1 MNLAA
6 AAPEQ
11 NESTVSQTVP
21 VVVLGTDALL
31 AATPYTA
38 VQLAHACLQAG
49 YASVVPASWGD
60 ELVAAAVLRRLP
72 SFGHGPAI
80 QCSCPIVAHRL
91 LTTGGDLRPVMLPLV
106 SPPVALAR
114 YVRAVSHPTRVR
126 ITYVG
131 GCPGAVDDSIDI
143 RMSPETLIG
152 MLAER
157 QIVLDDQPRVFESI
171 IPPDRRRYFSQPG
184 GVPSAERLWTDLG
197 ARALVDVESDDFVS
211 EIADHL
217 LAGEHVLMDV
227 APRLGCLCSGAIAG
241 TPPREARAGVV
252 SLEPPRSTAPVIEEQ
267 APLNLDLPIPA
278 VPRSPV
284 DVVLSARTPSSSLG
298 LPTPPAPPS
307 AHRPT
312 PTVTEPRAPRVPPQP
327 PARPITGAVPTARHA
342 DGKSLPRAYVAR
354 RRQSAP
360 KGNPLVPA
368 ASPNAVVPTEP
379 TPEEKTSEETSTETM
394 ISGSGQMLNEGQA
407 SEELSGGAPAGEPSA
422 IEVVAGETELAEKV
436 EPSDAENAIAEATIT
451 EAPPIESVVS
461 APVAETTAGADATS
475 ETPDGEHS
483 APSTNASEPPSASEV
498 FVDLNQLNFEG
509 LAPAERLPI
518 FTPTPAPMPA
528 LTTPVSPP
536 SESSKPVQQTARGP
550 RKQSRVAMYVIVIA
564 LAIVVVAGVA
574 YVVGRS
580 AQESNAPTGQ
590 LP

>member
-11 NESTVSQTVP
+11 TEPTVSQTVP

-31 AATPYTA
+31 AAAPYTA

-114 YVRAVSHPTRVR
+114 YLRAVSHPTRVR

-131 GCPGAVDDSIDI
+131 GCPGATDESIDI

-184 GVPSAERLWTDLG
+184 GVPSAERLWTDLVS
-197 ARALVDVESDDFVS
+197 RALVDVESDDFVS
-211 EIADHL
+211 EIAQHL
-217 LAGEHVLMDV
+217 LAGEQVLMDV
-227 APRLGCLCSGAIAG
+227 APRLGCLCSGAVSG
-241 TPPREARAGVV
+241 TPAREARVAVV
-252 SLEPPRSTAPVIEEQ
+252 TLEPPRSTAPVVEEQ
-267 APLNLDLPIPA
+267 TPLDLDLPIPA
-278 VPRSPV
+278 VPRTPV
-284 DVVLSARTPSSSLG
+284 DVVLGKRTPSSPLA
-298 LPTPPAPPS
+298 LPTAGTPPRG
-307 AHRPT
+307 HRST
-312 PTVTEPRAPRVPPQP
+312 PTVTEPRTPRPPSAPPP
-327 PARPITGAVPTARHA
+327 RPISGSVPTARHG
-342 DGKSLPRAYVAR
+342 DGKALPRAYVAR

-360 KGNPLVPA
+360 KGNP
-368 ASPNAVVPTEP
+368 VVPPASSTANETIRDASSDVTPDSSSGVPNVAPADVAAESPSTVSSSNGTAPPSVETEQQSSS
-379 TPEEKTSEETSTETM
+379 TPVEASASAAREAVQPVEAHVENGE
-394 ISGSGQMLNEGQA
+394 GALPADESGQP
-407 SEELSGGAPAGEPSA
+407 PAIVDIDQLHLDGMS
-422 IEVVAGETELAEKV
+422 
-436 EPSDAENAIAEATIT
+436 
-451 EAPPIESVVS
+451 PPVS
-461 APVAETTAGADATS
+461 
-475 ETPDGEHS
+475 
-483 APSTNASEPPSASEV
+483 
-498 FVDLNQLNFEG
+498 
-509 LAPAERLPI
+509 ERLPI
-518 FTPTPAPMPA
+518 FTPTPAS
-528 LTTPVSPP
+528 TPIAQPTAP
-536 SESSKPVQQTARGP
+536 RSESVDAAPRSRG
-550 RKQSRVAMYVIVIA
+550 QSRTVVYILVAAVA
-564 LAIVVVAGVA
+564 LLLVAGAA
-574 YVVGRS
+574 YFAGRS
-580 AQESNAPTGQ
+580 AQTPSAPTGQ

>member
-1 MNLAA
+1 MKLAA

-11 NESTVSQTVP
+11 TESTVSQTVP

-31 AATPYTA
+31 AAAPYTA

-72 SFGHGPAI
+72 SFGNGPAI

-114 YVRAVSHPTRVR
+114 YLRTVSHPVRMR

-157 QIVLDDQPRVFESI
+157 QIVLDEQPRVFESI

-217 LAGEHVLMDV
+217 LAGDHVLMDV
-227 APRLGCLCSGAIAG
+227 APRLGCVCSGAVAG
-241 TPPREARAGVV
+241 VTAREARAGVV
-252 SLEPPRSTAPVIEEQ
+252 ALEPPRSTAPVVEEST
-267 APLNLDLPIPA
+267 PLDLDLPIPA
-278 VPRSPV
+278 VPRTPV
-284 DVVLSARTPSSSLG
+284 DVVLATRAPSSPLA
-298 LPTPPAPPS
+298 LPTASTPPRGQRS
-307 AHRPT
+307 T
-312 PTVTEPRAPRVPPQP
+312 PTVTEPRPPRSPSPPP
-327 PARPITGAVPTARHA
+327 PRPISGAVPTARHA
-342 DGKSLPRAYVAR
+342 DGKPLPRAYVAR
-354 RRQSAP
+354 RRHSTP
-360 KGNPLVPA
+360 KGNPVVPADASVEATATNTPSISAPDATIDATSPSAAPVAPIEALPADASTSEPAPTGTPPITSPVGADTQGA
-368 ASPNAVVPTEP
+368 ASPA
-379 TPEEKTSEETSTETM
+379 
-394 ISGSGQMLNEGQA
+394 
-407 SEELSGGAPAGEPSA
+407 
-422 IEVVAGETELAEKV
+422 
-436 EPSDAENAIAEATIT
+436 
-451 EAPPIESVVS
+451 
-461 APVAETTAGADATS
+461 ADAA
-475 ETPDGEHS
+475 TP
-483 APSTNASEPPSASEV
+483 PV
-498 FVDLNQLNFEG
+498 VVDIDQLQLEG
-509 LAPAERLPI
+509 LAPPFPERLPI
-518 FTPTPAPMPA
+518 FTPSPAAPAVAQPTPAPA
-528 LTTPVSPP
+528 TAP
-536 SESSKPVQQTARGP
+536 SAR
-550 RKQSRVAMYVIVIA
+550 RQSRILVYVLVAAVA
-564 LAIVVVAGVA
+564 LLIVAGAA
-574 YVVGRS
+574 YFVGRS
-580 AQESNAPTGQ
+580 AQTPNTPTGQ

>member
-11 NESTVSQTVP
+11 TESTVSQTVP

-31 AATPYTA
+31 AAAPYTA

-72 SFGHGPAI
+72 SFGPGPAI

-114 YVRAVSHPTRVR
+114 YLRAVSHPVRVR

-131 GCPGAVDDSIDI
+131 GCPGATDESIDI

-197 ARALVDVESDDFVS
+197 SRALVDVESDDFVS
-211 EIADHL
+211 EIAQHL

-227 APRLGCLCSGAIAG
+227 APRLGCVCSGAVSG
-241 TPPREARAGVV
+241 TPSREARAAVV
-252 SLEPPRSTAPVIEEQ
+252 ALEPPRSTTPVVEEQ
-267 APLNLDLPIPA
+267 TPLDLDLPIPA
-278 VPRSPV
+278 VPRTPV
-284 DVVLSARTPSSSLG
+284 DVVLGTRTPSSPLA
-298 LPTPPAPPS
+298 LPTPSTPPRGQR
-307 AHRPT
+307 AT
-312 PTVTEPRAPRVPPQP
+312 PTVTEPRTPRPSSPPP
-327 PARPITGAVPTARHA
+327 PRPISGSVPTARHG
-342 DGKSLPRAYVAR
+342 DGKALPRAYVAR

-360 KGNPLVPA
+360 KGNPVVP
-368 ASPNAVVPTEP
+368 PNAT
-379 TPEEKTSEETSTETM
+379 TETTP
-394 ISGSGQMLNEGQA
+394 NA
-407 SEELSGGAPAGEPSA
+407 PSEVSDITAR
-422 IEVVAGETELAEKV
+422 ET
-436 EPSDAENAIAEATIT
+436 
-451 EAPPIESVVS
+451 PPIESTPAVS
-461 APVAETTAGADATS
+461 
-475 ETPDGEHS
+475 
-483 APSTNASEPPSASEV
+483 ASEPATAIASQAAADAQSAVPIDSPATASGDAASPASSPAGV
-498 FVDLNQLNFEG
+498 PVDDAHADVGQVAPAEGDAASPPVDINQLHLDG
-509 LAPAERLPI
+509 MAPPTPERLPI
-518 FTPTPAPMPA
+518 FTPTPVSSPA
-528 LTTPVSPP
+528 AQPAAQPAAPP
-536 SESSKPVQQTARGP
+536 SGASRPHR
-550 RKQSRVAMYVIVIA
+550 QSRMVMYVLVAAIA
-564 LAIVVVAGVA
+564 LLVVAGAA
-574 YVVGRS
+574 YLIGRS
-580 AQESNAPTGQ
+580 AQTPSAPTAQ
-590 LP
+590 SP

>member
-11 NESTVSQTVP
+11 TESTVSHAVP

-31 AATPYTA
+31 AAAPYTA

-91 LTTGGDLRPVMLPLV
+91 LTTGGDLRPVMLPLL

-114 YVRAVSHPTRVR
+114 YLRAVSHPTRVR

-131 GCPGAVDDSIDI
+131 GCPGAVDASIDI

-157 QIVLDDQPRVFESI
+157 EIVLDEQPRVFESI

-197 ARALVDVESDDFVS
+197 SRALVAVEADDFVS

-227 APRLGCLCSGAIAG
+227 APRLGCVCSGAVSG
-241 TPPREARAGVV
+241 TPASEARASVV
-252 SLEPPRSTAPVIEEQ
+252 ALEPPRSTAPVVEEQ
-267 APLNLDLPIPA
+267 TPLDLDLPIPA
-278 VPRSPV
+278 VPRTPV
-284 DVVLSARTPSSSLG
+284 DVALATRTPSSPLA
-298 LPTPPAPPS
+298 LPTGSTPP
-307 AHRPT
+307 RGQRTT
-312 PTVTEPRAPRVPPQP
+312 PTVTEPRIPRAPSPPAPR
-327 PARPITGAVPTARHA
+327 PISGSVPTARHG
-342 DGKSLPRAYVAR
+342 DGKALPRAYVAR

-360 KGNPLVPA
+360 KGNPLVPLNA
-368 ASPNAVVPTEP
+368 SADASPN
-379 TPEEKTSEETSTETM
+379 TSS
-394 ISGSGQMLNEGQA
+394 
-407 SEELSGGAPAGEPSA
+407 
-422 IEVVAGETELAEKV
+422 
-436 EPSDAENAIAEATIT
+436 
-451 EAPPIESVVS
+451 EAPPPASDELPPNEPTSL
-461 APVAETTAGADATS
+461 APQPDVETRATAGAETSAEKEPALVARESADTHTLAEVSIEPALTSRVEHADSPQDSSPAGDAT
-475 ETPDGEHS
+475 TP
-483 APSTNASEPPSASEV
+483 PLV
-498 FVDLNQLNFEG
+498 VDVNQLQLDG
-509 LAPAERLPI
+509 LAPPIPEPLPV
-518 FTPTPAPMPA
+518 FTPGIAAAHVDQPIPA
-528 LTTPVSPP
+528 LNG
-536 SESSKPVQQTARGP
+536 VQRP
-550 RKQSRVAMYVIVIA
+550 RRQSRMVLYGVIA
-564 LAIVVVAGVA
+564 ALALLVVAGVA
-574 YVVGRS
+574 YFAGRS
-580 AQESNAPTGQ
+580 AQSPSTPTGQ

>member
-11 NESTVSQTVP
+11 TESNVSQTVP

-31 AATPYTA
+31 AAAPYTA

-72 SFGHGPAI
+72 SFGNGPAI

-114 YVRAVSHPTRVR
+114 YLRAASHPVRMR

-131 GCPGAVDDSIDI
+131 GCPGAVDESIDI

-157 QIVLDDQPRVFESI
+157 QIVLDEQPRVFESI

-184 GVPSAERLWTDLG
+184 GVPSADRLWTDLG

-227 APRLGCLCSGAIAG
+227 APRLGCVCSGAVAG
-241 TPPREARAGVV
+241 VSPREARTGVV
-252 SLEPPRSTAPVIEEQ
+252 ALEPPRSTTPVVEEHTS
-267 APLNLDLPIPA
+267 LNLDLPIPA
-278 VPRSPV
+278 VPRTPV
-284 DVVLSARTPSSSLG
+284 DVVLAARTPSSPLA
-298 LPTPPAPPS
+298 LPTPSMPP
-307 AHRPT
+307 RGQRTT
-312 PTVTEPRAPRVPPQP
+312 PTVTEPRVPRPPAPP
-327 PARPITGAVPTARHA
+327 PARPITGSVPTARHA
-342 DGKSLPRAYVAR
+342 DGKPLPRAYVAR
-354 RRQSAP
+354 RRQSTP
-360 KGNPLVPA
+360 KGNPVIPKNNADEA
-368 ASPNAVVPTEP
+368 APVEAAPPEP
-379 TPEEKTSEETSTETM
+379 TPSSSTTDALMVSTTESVANKSSTDGTGSEPASREPASAPSAAPPFDVVNTETSTAT
-394 ISGSGQMLNEGQA
+394 STSVDA
-407 SEELSGGAPAGEPSA
+407 AATPA
-422 IEVVAGETELAEKV
+422 
-436 EPSDAENAIAEATIT
+436 T
-451 EAPPIESVVS
+451 EAPAVS
-461 APVAETTAGADATS
+461 EAANAGAPGEVPPGDV
-475 ETPDGEHS
+475 TPPEVMDIDQLHLEGM
-483 APSTNASEPPSASEV
+483 APPIP
-498 FVDLNQLNFEG
+498 
-509 LAPAERLPI
+509 ERLPI
-518 FTPTPAPMPA
+518 FHALIERSASAPAPAGTSPSGA
-528 LTTPVSPP
+528 TP
-536 SESSKPVQQTARGP
+536 SSR
-550 RKQSRVAMYVIVIA
+550 QSRIVMYVLIA
-564 LAIVVVAGVA
+564 AAALLIVAGVA
-574 YVVGRS
+574 YFAGRS
-580 AQESNAPTGQ
+580 AQTPSTPTGQ

>member
-11 NESTVSQTVP
+11 TESSVTQTVP

-31 AATPYTA
+31 AAAPYTA

-60 ELVAAAVLRRLP
+60 ELVAAAILRRLP
-72 SFGHGPAI
+72 GFGHGPAI

-157 QIVLDDQPRVFESI
+157 QIVLDEQPRVFESI

-184 GVPSAERLWTDLG
+184 GVPSAERLWSDLG
-197 ARALVDVESDDFVS
+197 SQALVDVESDDFVS
-211 EIADHL
+211 EIAEHL

-227 APRLGCLCSGAIAG
+227 APRLGCVCSGAVPG

-252 SLEPPRSTAPVIEEQ
+252 ALEPPRSNAPVVEEQ
-267 APLNLDLPIPA
+267 TPLNLDLPIPA
-278 VPRSPV
+278 VPRTPV
-284 DVVLSARTPSSSLG
+284 DVVLASRTPSSSIG
-298 LPTPPAPPS
+298 LPTPTS
-307 AHRPT
+307 GHRST
-312 PTVTEPRAPRVPPQP
+312 PTVTEPRVPRTPPP
-327 PARPITGAVPTARHA
+327 SLTRPITGAVPTARHA
-342 DGKSLPRAYVAR
+342 DGKALPRAYVAR

-360 KGNPLVPA
+360 KGNPTVPSTSTDESAPPDTTTIETPAVETPSVASSA
-368 ASPNAVVPTEP
+368 APPSSEVVPEPVKLEAVTTPADLASVEAAAGEAAAGEAAAGEAAAGEAAAIEATALEATIVENATIETTAADATGAEPNAVEAPSVERAEDT
-379 TPEEKTSEETSTETM
+379 
-394 ISGSGQMLNEGQA
+394 A
-407 SEELSGGAPAGEPSA
+407 SEAF
-422 IEVVAGETELAEKV
+422 I
-436 EPSDAENAIAEATIT
+436 
-451 EAPPIESVVS
+451 
-461 APVAETTAGADATS
+461 
-475 ETPDGEHS
+475 
-483 APSTNASEPPSASEV
+483 
-498 FVDLNQLNFEG
+498 DLNQLHFEG
-509 LAPAERLPI
+509 IAPPQRLPI
-518 FTPTPAPMPA
+518 FTPSST
-528 LTTPVSPP
+528 LTASPSASSPP
-536 SESSKPVQQTARGP
+536 RGP
-550 RKQSRVAMYVIVIA
+550 GPAAATSDKQTRPRRSRAAVYIVVAALVI
-564 LAIVVVAGVA
+564 LVVAGVA

-580 AQESNAPTGQ
+580 AQGAPTEQ

>member
-11 NESTVSQTVP
+11 TESTVSQTVP

-31 AATPYTA
+31 AAAPYTA

-72 SFGHGPAI
+72 SFGPGPAI

-114 YVRAVSHPTRVR
+114 YLRAVSHPVRVR

-131 GCPGAVDDSIDI
+131 GCPGATDESIDI

-197 ARALVDVESDDFVS
+197 SRALVDVESDDFVS
-211 EIADHL
+211 EIAQHL

-227 APRLGCLCSGAIAG
+227 APRLGCVCSGAVSG
-241 TPPREARAGVV
+241 TPSREARAAVV
-252 SLEPPRSTAPVIEEQ
+252 ALEPPRSTAPVVEEQ
-267 APLNLDLPIPA
+267 TPLDLDLPIPA
-278 VPRSPV
+278 VPRNPV
-284 DVVLSARTPSSSLG
+284 DVVLGMRTPSSPLA
-298 LPTPPAPPS
+298 LPTTSTPPRGQRA
-307 AHRPT
+307 T
-312 PTVTEPRAPRVPPQP
+312 PTVTEPRTPRPSSPPP
-327 PARPITGAVPTARHA
+327 PRPISGSVPTARHG
-342 DGKSLPRAYVAR
+342 DGKALPRAYVAR

-360 KGNPLVPA
+360 KGNPVVPPNAATETTPKASSEASDVTSAETLPIESTPVSASESAMAIPSEVATDAQSIVPIVSPATASGGA
-368 ASPNAVVPTEP
+368 ASPSSSPARVP
-379 TPEEKTSEETSTETM
+379 
-394 ISGSGQMLNEGQA
+394 
-407 SEELSGGAPAGEPSA
+407 
-422 IEVVAGETELAEKV
+422 V
-436 EPSDAENAIAEATIT
+436 E
-451 EAPPIESVVS
+451 
-461 APVAETTAGADATS
+461 GADA
-475 ETPDGEHS
+475 
-483 APSTNASEPPSASEV
+483 
-498 FVDLNQLNFEG
+498 DLG
-509 LAPAERLPI
+509 HVAPAEGEAASPPVDTSQLHLDGMAPPAPERLPI
-518 FTPTPAPMPA
+518 LTPTPVSSPSAQPIAAPA
-528 LTTPVSPP
+528 APP
-536 SESSKPVQQTARGP
+536 IGASQPHR
-550 RKQSRVAMYVIVIA
+550 QSRIVMYIVVAAIA
-564 LAIVVVAGVA
+564 LLVVAAAA
-574 YVVGRS
+574 YFVGRS
-580 AQESNAPTGQ
+580 AQTASAPTAQ
-590 LP
+590 SP

>member
-11 NESTVSQTVP
+11 TESTVSHAVP

-31 AATPYTA
+31 AAAPYTA

-72 SFGHGPAI
+72 GFGHGPAI

-91 LTTGGDLRPVMLPLV
+91 LTTGGDLRPVMLPLL

-114 YVRAVSHPTRVR
+114 YLRAVSHPTRVR

-131 GCPGAVDDSIDI
+131 GCPGAVDASIDI

-157 QIVLDDQPRVFESI
+157 EIVLDEQPRVFESI

-197 ARALVDVESDDFVS
+197 SRAFVEVESDDFVS

-227 APRLGCLCSGAIAG
+227 APRLGCVCSGAVSG
-241 TPPREARAGVV
+241 TPAREARASVV
-252 SLEPPRSTAPVIEEQ
+252 ALEPPRSTAPVVEEQ
-267 APLNLDLPIPA
+267 TPLDLDLPIPA
-278 VPRSPV
+278 VPRTPV
-284 DVVLSARTPSSSLG
+284 DVALSTRTPSSSLG
-298 LPTPPAPPS
+298 LPTSTPPRG
-307 AHRPT
+307 HRAT
-312 PTVTEPRAPRVPPQP
+312 PTVTEPRAPRPPSP
-327 PARPITGAVPTARHA
+327 PGPRPISGSVPTARHA
-342 DGKSLPRAYVAR
+342 DGKALPRAYVAR

-360 KGNPLVPA
+360 KGNPLVPPT
-368 ASPNAVVPTEP
+368 ASADASTNTTGEAPPGASDELAPNEP
-379 TPEEKTSEETSTETM
+379 TPSD
-394 ISGSGQMLNEGQA
+394 
-407 SEELSGGAPAGEPSA
+407 PSPD
-422 IEVVAGETELAEKV
+422 VAA
-436 EPSDAENAIAEATIT
+436 AA
-451 EAPPIESVVS
+451 
-461 APVAETTAGADATS
+461 TAGAKTSAQSESEPLPRENAETPSVADVSIESALTSRVEQVDNAQDSSLGGDAT
-475 ETPDGEHS
+475 TP
-483 APSTNASEPPSASEV
+483 AAV
-498 FVDLNQLNFEG
+498 VDIDQLQLEG
-509 LAPAERLPI
+509 LTPPIPERLPV
-518 FTPTPAPMPA
+518 FTPGAAAAQVDPT
-528 LTTPVSPP
+528 PP
-536 SESSKPVQQTARGP
+536 SSVVHRSR
-550 RKQSRVAMYVIVIA
+550 RQSRMVMYGVIVA
-564 LAIVVVAGVA
+564 LALLVVAGVA
-574 YVVGRS
+574 YFAGRS
-580 AQESNAPTGQ
+580 AQTPNTPTGQ

>member
-11 NESTVSQTVP
+11 TESTVSHAVP

-31 AATPYTA
+31 AAAPYTA

-91 LTTGGDLRPVMLPLV
+91 LTTGGDLRPVMLPLL

-114 YVRAVSHPTRVR
+114 YLRAVSHPTRVR

-131 GCPGAVDDSIDI
+131 GCPGAVDASIDI

-157 QIVLDDQPRVFESI
+157 EIVLDEQPRVFESI

-197 ARALVDVESDDFVS
+197 SRAFVDVESDDFVS

-227 APRLGCLCSGAIAG
+227 APRLGCVCSGAVSG
-241 TPPREARAGVV
+241 TAAREARASVV
-252 SLEPPRSTAPVIEEQ
+252 ALEPPRSTAPVVEEQ
-267 APLNLDLPIPA
+267 TPLDLDLPIPA
-278 VPRSPV
+278 VPRTPV
-284 DVVLSARTPSSSLG
+284 DVALATRTPSSPLA
-298 LPTPPAPPS
+298 LPTSTPPRG
-307 AHRPT
+307 HRAT
-312 PTVTEPRAPRVPPQP
+312 PTVTEPRTPRPPSP
-327 PARPITGAVPTARHA
+327 PAARPISGSVPTARHA
-342 DGKSLPRAYVAR
+342 DGKALPRAYVAR

-360 KGNPLVPA
+360 KGNPVVP
-368 ASPNAVVPTEP
+368 PNASSPASTNTSSEAPPGPSDELPPNEP
-379 TPEEKTSEETSTETM
+379 TPLVASGDVETAATAAETSPEKKSEPLTTERPDTHSADDVS
-394 ISGSGQMLNEGQA
+394 IEA
-407 SEELSGGAPAGEPSA
+407 APTFRDEPVDGVRDSSRAGEGTTPGTTPA
-422 IEVVAGETELAEKV
+422 
-436 EPSDAENAIAEATIT
+436 
-451 EAPPIESVVS
+451 SVI
-461 APVAETTAGADATS
+461 D
-475 ETPDGEHS
+475 
-483 APSTNASEPPSASEV
+483 
-498 FVDLNQLNFEG
+498 VDQLQLDG
-509 LAPAERLPI
+509 LAPRTPERLPV
-518 FTPTPAPMPA
+518 FTPSAAAAQVEQPTPA
-528 LTTPVSPP
+528 
-536 SESSKPVQQTARGP
+536 SSVVHRS
-550 RKQSRVAMYVIVIA
+550 RRQSRIVIYGVIVA
-564 LAIVVVAGVA
+564 LALLVVAGVA
-574 YVVGRS
+574 YFAGRS
-580 AQESNAPTGQ
+580 AQTPSTPTGQ

>member
-11 NESTVSQTVP
+11 TESTVSHAVP

-31 AATPYTA
+31 AAAPYTA

-91 LTTGGDLRPVMLPLV
+91 LTTGGDLRPVMLPLL
-106 SPPVALAR
+106 SPPAALAR

-131 GCPGAVDDSIDI
+131 GCPGAVDASIDI

-157 QIVLDDQPRVFESI
+157 EIVLDEQPRVFESI

-197 ARALVDVESDDFVS
+197 SRALVDVESDDFVS

-227 APRLGCLCSGAIAG
+227 APRLGCLCSGAVSG
-241 TPPREARAGVV
+241 TPAREARASVV
-252 SLEPPRSTAPVIEEQ
+252 ALEPPRSTAPVVEEQ
-267 APLNLDLPIPA
+267 TPLDLDLPIPA
-278 VPRSPV
+278 VPRTPV
-284 DVVLSARTPSSSLG
+284 DVALATRTPSSPLA
-298 LPTPPAPPS
+298 LPTQSTPPRGQRS
-307 AHRPT
+307 T
-312 PTVTEPRAPRVPPQP
+312 PTVTEPRTPRPPSSPAPR
-327 PARPITGAVPTARHA
+327 PISGSVPTARHA
-342 DGKSLPRAYVAR
+342 DGKALPRAYVAR
-354 RRQSAP
+354 RRQSTP
-360 KGNPLVPA
+360 KGNPLVP
-368 ASPNAVVPTEP
+368 PNAPTDASTNAP
-379 TPEEKTSEETSTETM
+379 SE
-394 ISGSGQMLNEGQA
+394 GSPAA
-407 SEELSGGAPAGEPSA
+407 SEELLPDDRTPSVPSHEAEAAATVVAEPSVEKEA
-422 IEVVAGETELAEKV
+422 EPRANGNSDTHSAVDISIEAASTSRGEQVDNAEDSSHAG
-436 EPSDAENAIAEATIT
+436 
-451 EAPPIESVVS
+451 
-461 APVAETTAGADATS
+461 DAT
-475 ETPDGEHS
+475 TPV
-483 APSTNASEPPSASEV
+483 PV
-498 FVDLNQLNFEG
+498 VDIDQLQLDG
-509 LAPAERLPI
+509 LAPPFPERLPI
-518 FTPTPAPMPA
+518 FTPSTAAAPANQTTPA
-528 LTTPVSPP
+528 
-536 SESSKPVQQTARGP
+536 SSAVP
-550 RKQSRVAMYVIVIA
+550 RLGRQPRMLMYVVVAA
-564 LAIVVVAGVA
+564 LALLVVAGVA
-574 YVVGRS
+574 YFVGRS
-580 AQESNAPTGQ
+580 AQASSAPTGQ

>member
-11 NESTVSQTVP
+11 TESTVSQTVP
-21 VVVLGTDALL
+21 VVVLGTDTLL
-31 AATPYTA
+31 AAAPYTA

-72 SFGHGPAI
+72 NFGPGPAI

-114 YVRAVSHPTRVR
+114 YLRAVSTPARMR

-131 GCPGAVDDSIDI
+131 GCPGAVDESIDI

-157 QIVLDDQPRVFESI
+157 QIVLDEQPRVFESI

-227 APRLGCLCSGAIAG
+227 APRLGCVCSGAIPG
-241 TPPREARAGVV
+241 TPPREARAAVV
-252 SLEPPRSTAPVIEEQ
+252 ALEPPRSTTPVVEEQ
-267 APLNLDLPIPA
+267 IPLDLDLPIPA

-284 DVVLSARTPSSSLG
+284 DVVLALRTPSSGLA
-298 LPTPPAPPS
+298 LPTPSATPS
-307 AHRPT
+307 GSRST
-312 PTVTEPRAPRVPPQP
+312 PTVTEPRVSRSPSPLPP
-327 PARPITGAVPTARHA
+327 RPISGSVPTARHA
-342 DGKSLPRAYVAR
+342 DGKPLPRAYVAR
-354 RRQSAP
+354 RRSSAP
-360 KGNPLVPA
+360 RGNPVVPPA
-368 ASPNAVVPTEP
+368 A
-379 TPEEKTSEETSTETM
+379 
-394 ISGSGQMLNEGQA
+394 
-407 SEELSGGAPAGEPSA
+407 
-422 IEVVAGETELAEKV
+422 
-436 EPSDAENAIAEATIT
+436 
-451 EAPPIESVVS
+451 
-461 APVAETTAGADATS
+461 
-475 ETPDGEHS
+475 PDES
-483 APSTNASEPPSASEV
+483 APSEPTVSSPPSASVTATPEGPPIEV
-498 FVDLNQLNFEG
+498 APTGAATASEASDAATEQAASPTDDSATAEPIVDLNQLHLEG
-509 LAPAERLPI
+509 LAPATPERLPI
-518 FTPTPAPMPA
+518 FTPTSDSAPAVAPPAPA
-528 LTTPVSPP
+528 TTTPAATP
-536 SESSKPVQQTARGP
+536 ARG
-550 RKQSRVAMYVIVIA
+550 RSRLVVYVLVAAVA
-564 LAIVVVAGVA
+564 LLLVAGIA
-574 YVVGRS
+574 YFAGRS
-580 AQESNAPTGQ
+580 AQSPSAPTGQ
-590 LP
+590 VP

>member
-11 NESTVSQTVP
+11 TESTVSHAVP

-31 AATPYTA
+31 AAAPYTA

-131 GCPGAVDDSIDI
+131 GCPGAVDASIDI

-157 QIVLDDQPRVFESI
+157 EIVLDEQPRVFESI

-197 ARALVDVESDDFVS
+197 SRALVDVESDDFVS

-227 APRLGCLCSGAIAG
+227 APRLGCVCSGAVSG
-241 TPPREARAGVV
+241 TPAREARTSVV
-252 SLEPPRSTAPVIEEQ
+252 ALEPPRSTAPVVEEQ
-267 APLNLDLPIPA
+267 APLDLDLPIPA
-278 VPRSPV
+278 VPRNPV
-284 DVVLSARTPSSSLG
+284 DVALATRTPSSPLA
-298 LPTPPAPPS
+298 LPSPSTPPRGQRA
-307 AHRPT
+307 T
-312 PTVTEPRAPRVPPQP
+312 PTVTEPRTPRQTTPPAPR
-327 PARPITGAVPTARHA
+327 PISGSVPTARHA
-342 DGKSLPRAYVAR
+342 DGKALPRAYVAR

-360 KGNPLVPA
+360 KGNPVVPPNASTDASNTSSEALPA
-368 ASPNAVVPTEP
+368 ASDGLLPNEP
-379 TPEEKTSEETSTETM
+379 TASLPPHEVAAPPNGAAETSPEKEPEPLPT
-394 ISGSGQMLNEGQA
+394 GS
-407 SEELSGGAPAGEPSA
+407 
-422 IEVVAGETELAEKV
+422 
-436 EPSDAENAIAEATIT
+436 AEAHA
-451 EAPPIESVVS
+451 APDVREVHVGSAKESS
-461 APVAETTAGADATS
+461 VAADETAT
-475 ETPDGEHS
+475 P
-483 APSTNASEPPSASEV
+483 A
-498 FVDLNQLNFEG
+498 VDIDQLQLDG
-509 LAPAERLPI
+509 LAPAIPERPPI
-518 FTPTPAPMPA
+518 LTPNDAAARVDQPGPASAAVPSVVPA
-528 LTTPVSPP
+528 V
-536 SESSKPVQQTARGP
+536 AP
-550 RKQSRVAMYVIVIA
+550 RSLRQSRIVMYVVAAA
-564 LAIVVVAGVA
+564 LALLVVAGVA
-574 YVVGRS
+574 YFAGRS
-580 AQESNAPTGQ
+580 AQASNAPTGQ

>member
-11 NESTVSQTVP
+11 TESTVSHAVP

-31 AATPYTA
+31 AAAPYTA

-72 SFGHGPAI
+72 GFGPGPAI

-131 GCPGAVDDSIDI
+131 GCPGAVDASIDI

-157 QIVLDDQPRVFESI
+157 EIVLDEQPRVFESI
-171 IPPDRRRYFSQPG
+171 IPPDRLRYFSQPG

-197 ARALVDVESDDFVS
+197 SRALVDVESDDFVS

-227 APRLGCLCSGAIAG
+227 APRLGCVCSGAVSG
-241 TPPREARAGVV
+241 TPAREARASVV
-252 SLEPPRSTAPVIEEQ
+252 ALEPPRSTAPVVEEQ
-267 APLNLDLPIPA
+267 APLDLDLPIPA
-278 VPRSPV
+278 VPRMPV
-284 DVVLSARTPSSSLG
+284 DVALATRTPSSPLA
-298 LPTPPAPPS
+298 LPTPSTPPRGQRS
-307 AHRPT
+307 T
-312 PTVTEPRAPRVPPQP
+312 PTVTEPRTPRPPSSP
-327 PARPITGAVPTARHA
+327 GPRPISGSVPTARHA
-342 DGKSLPRAYVAR
+342 DGKALPRAYVAR

-360 KGNPLVPA
+360 KGNPVVPPHSSVDAPTNTSSEA
-368 ASPNAVVPTEP
+368 ASAPSDDFPASEP
-379 TPEEKTSEETSTETM
+379 TPSIPSHDQATAPTVAAETSPER
-394 ISGSGQMLNEGQA
+394 
-407 SEELSGGAPAGEPSA
+407 EP
-422 IEVVAGETELAEKV
+422 
-436 EPSDAENAIAEATIT
+436 EP
-451 EAPPIESVVS
+451 
-461 APVAETTAGADATS
+461 
-475 ETPDGEHS
+475 
-483 APSTNASEPPSASEV
+483 PPSASADKHSS
-498 FVDLNQLNFEG
+498 VDVPIEAPPTSRDERVDGARDSSVAGDATTPAAVADTDQLQLDG
-509 LAPAERLPI
+509 LAAPILERLPTA
-518 FTPTPAPMPA
+518 TPSTAA
-528 LTTPVSPP
+528 VHV
-536 SESSKPVQQTARGP
+536 EQQTASVVP
-550 RKQSRVAMYVIVIA
+550 RSSRQSRLVMYVVVAA
-564 LAIVVVAGVA
+564 LALLVVAGVA
-574 YVVGRS
+574 YFVGRS
-580 AQESNAPTGQ
+580 AQAPTTPTGQ

>member
-11 NESTVSQTVP
+11 TESTVSQTVP

-31 AATPYTA
+31 AAAPYTA

-49 YASVVPASWGD
+49 YANVVPASWGD
-60 ELVAAAVLRRLP
+60 ELVAAAVIRRLP
-72 SFGHGPAI
+72 TFGPGPAI

-114 YVRAVSHPTRVR
+114 YLRAVSHPARMR

-143 RMSPETLIG
+143 RMSPGTLIG

-227 APRLGCLCSGAIAG
+227 APRLGCVCSGAIAG
-241 TPPREARAGVV
+241 TPSREARASVV
-252 SLEPPRSTAPVIEEQ
+252 ALEPPRSSAPVVEEQ
-267 APLNLDLPIPA
+267 TPLNLDLPIPA
-278 VPRSPV
+278 VPRTPV
-284 DVVLSARTPSSSLG
+284 DVVLGSSRTPSSPLG
-298 LPTPPAPPS
+298 LPNPPG
-307 AHRPT
+307 AHRNT
-312 PTVTEPRAPRVPPQP
+312 PTVTEPRISRPPPPP
-327 PARPITGAVPTARHA
+327 PARPITGGVVPTARHA

-354 RRQSAP
+354 RRHSAP
-360 KGNPLVPA
+360 KGNPSVPPPASNEQAPGEATAPETADVAHAASIEMPPPA
-368 ASPNAVVPTEP
+368 AMETSVAEPRVEATNVSTIEVPSTKAPTAEAPSVDVPT
-379 TPEEKTSEETSTETM
+379 TEAR
-394 ISGSGQMLNEGQA
+394 I
-407 SEELSGGAPAGEPSA
+407 
-422 IEVVAGETELAEKV
+422 V
-436 EPSDAENAIAEATIT
+436 EPSPDEAS
-451 EAPPIESVVS
+451 SVVAVTDAANENQLAATDEPES
-461 APVAETTAGADATS
+461 LAAAELYT
-475 ETPDGEHS
+475 
-483 APSTNASEPPSASEV
+483 
-498 FVDLNQLNFEG
+498 DLNQLNFEG
-509 LAPAERLPI
+509 LAPPPPERLPI
-518 FTPTPAPMPA
+518 FTPTPASTIA
-528 LTTPVSPP
+528 VSTTPSDPTP
-536 SESSKPVQQTARGP
+536 SNPTPSNPTPTTAAPRG
-550 RKQSRVAMYVIVIA
+550 QSRITMYVIAV
-564 LAIVVVAGVA
+564 AIVILVVAGVA
-574 YVVGRS
+574 YVMGRS
-580 AQESNAPTGQ
+580 AQTPNAPSEQ

>member
-11 NESTVSQTVP
+11 TEPTVSQTVP

-31 AATPYTA
+31 AAAPYTA

-72 SFGHGPAI
+72 NFGHGPAI

-114 YVRAVSHPTRVR
+114 YLRAVSHPTRVR

-131 GCPGAVDDSIDI
+131 GCPGATDDSIDI

-197 ARALVDVESDDFVS
+197 SRALVDVESDDFVS
-211 EIADHL
+211 EIAQHL
-217 LAGEHVLMDV
+217 LAGEQVLMDV
-227 APRLGCLCSGAIAG
+227 APRLGCVCSGAVPG
-241 TPPREARAGVV
+241 TPAREARAAVV
-252 SLEPPRSTAPVIEEQ
+252 TLEPPRSTTPVVEEQ
-267 APLNLDLPIPA
+267 TPLDLDLPIPA
-278 VPRSPV
+278 VPRTPV
-284 DVVLSARTPSSSLG
+284 DVVLGSRTPSSPLA
-298 LPTPPAPPS
+298 LPSSGTPPRG
-307 AHRPT
+307 HRST
-312 PTVTEPRAPRVPPQP
+312 PTVTEPRTPRPPSAPPP
-327 PARPITGAVPTARHA
+327 RPISGSVPTARHG
-342 DGKSLPRAYVAR
+342 DGKALPRAYVAR

-360 KGNPLVPA
+360 KGNPVVPSSAPNETTPNASSDVTPNPSHEASSVASTETSVESTPSVSSSNGTAPASGEASEQSSSPVPA
-368 ASPNAVVPTEP
+368 ADHAVN
-379 TPEEKTSEETSTETM
+379 
-394 ISGSGQMLNEGQA
+394 GQ
-407 SEELSGGAPAGEPSA
+407 GAGPGDESA
-422 IEVVAGETELAEKV
+422 QPPV
-436 EPSDAENAIAEATIT
+436 IT
-451 EAPPIESVVS
+451 DIDQLHLDGMSPPI
-461 APVAETTAGADATS
+461 AA
-475 ETPDGEHS
+475 
-483 APSTNASEPPSASEV
+483 
-498 FVDLNQLNFEG
+498 
-509 LAPAERLPI
+509 RLPI
-518 FTPTPAPMPA
+518 FTPAPAS
-528 LTTPVSPP
+528 TPVAQPIVQRREAVDVAP
-536 SESSKPVQQTARGP
+536 RSSG
-550 RKQSRVAMYVIVIA
+550 QSRIVMYVIVAAVA
-564 LAIVVVAGVA
+564 LLLVAGAA
-574 YVVGRS
+574 YFAGRS
-580 AQESNAPTGQ
+580 AQAPSTPAGQ

>member
-11 NESTVSQTVP
+11 TESTVSHAVP

-31 AATPYTA
+31 AAAPYTA

-72 SFGHGPAI
+72 GFGHGPAI

-91 LTTGGDLRPVMLPLV
+91 LTTGGDLRPVMLPLL

-114 YVRAVSHPTRVR
+114 YLRAVSHPTRVR

-131 GCPGAVDDSIDI
+131 GCPGAVDASIDI

-157 QIVLDDQPRVFESI
+157 EIVLDEQPRVFESI

-197 ARALVDVESDDFVS
+197 SRAFVEVESDDFVS

-227 APRLGCLCSGAIAG
+227 APRLGCVCSGAVSG
-241 TPPREARAGVV
+241 TPAREARASVV
-252 SLEPPRSTAPVIEEQ
+252 ALEPPRSTAPVVEEQ
-267 APLNLDLPIPA
+267 TPLDLDLPIPA
-278 VPRSPV
+278 VPRTPV
-284 DVVLSARTPSSSLG
+284 DVALATRTPSSPLA
-298 LPTPPAPPS
+298 LPTSTPS
-307 AHRPT
+307 RGQRAT
-312 PTVTEPRAPRVPPQP
+312 PTVTEPRTPRPPSPPAPR
-327 PARPITGAVPTARHA
+327 PISGSVPTARHA
-342 DGKSLPRAYVAR
+342 DGKALPRAYVAR

-360 KGNPLVPA
+360 KGNPLVPPTASVDASTNTSSEAPPA
-368 ASPNAVVPTEP
+368 ASDELVPSEP
-379 TPEEKTSEETSTETM
+379 TPLVPSPDV
-394 ISGSGQMLNEGQA
+394 
-407 SEELSGGAPAGEPSA
+407 APAA
-422 IEVVAGETELAEKV
+422 
-436 EPSDAENAIAEATIT
+436 
-451 EAPPIESVVS
+451 
-461 APVAETTAGADATS
+461 TAGAETSAENESDPLARGSAGTHSADDVSTEPELSSRGEQGDSAQDASAAGDAT
-475 ETPDGEHS
+475 TP
-483 APSTNASEPPSASEV
+483 APV
-498 FVDLNQLNFEG
+498 VDIDQLQLEG
-509 LAPAERLPI
+509 LAPPIPEPLPV
-518 FTPTPAPMPA
+518 FTPGTASAQVDQPTPS
-528 LTTPVSPP
+528 VVHRS
-536 SESSKPVQQTARGP
+536 RH
-550 RKQSRVAMYVIVIA
+550 QSRIVMYGLIVA
-564 LAIVVVAGVA
+564 LALLVVASVA
-574 YVVGRS
+574 YFAGRS
-580 AQESNAPTGQ
+580 AQTPSTPTGQ